1 MSRGSAAKSS
11 SVRTSRSAGHFRVPM
26 RRASFSEVMLL
37 IEDMARP
44 CKERDAI
51 LQHVASWGDRFPISL
66 AQPKRT
72 ASVKVRGGLLHGT
85 EVRVNDD
92 FGLTRRCDSLGAPNH
107 LGDAEW

>member
-72 ASVKVRGGLLHGT
+72 ASVKVRAGAIQSDAQYA
-85 EVRVNDD
+85 V
-92 FGLTRRCDSLGAPNH
+92 DSTNRWRLSRWRST
-107 LGDAEW
+107 LIFE

>member
-11 SVRTSRSAGHFRVPM
+11 SVRTSMSAGHFGVPM

-51 LQHVASWGDRFPISL
+51 LQHVASWGDRFPMISSSTKTNSIC
-66 AQPKRT
+66 Q
-72 ASVKVRGGLLHGT
+72 GLKIISKET
-85 EVRVNDD
+85 K
-92 FGLTRRCDSLGAPNH
+92 A
-107 LGDAEW
+107 